1 MKNVTVTGF
10 CVTSSGALPN
20 SASNSL
26 RLIQALAN
34 RRLLESSELELLG
47 SDASNVAYRQING
60 KPTASFKR
68 HWRLRSFELRFMT
81 IWRSA

>member
-1 MKNVTVTGF
+1 VIGF

-34 RRLLESSELELLG
+34 RRLLEIDWAGVTWEPVW
-47 SDASNVAYRQING
+47 SDLRQHASCN
-60 KPTASFKR
+60 
-68 HWRLRSFELRFMT
+68 
-81 IWRSA
+81 